1 MNKKIFYLSPQEEG
15 KQEFVCWGFEKSVL
29 AEADHKSIAAQ
40 IDLSLEQV
48 RQLNDKWN
56 SERSFSVL
64 LGQDKQNFWVAV
76 PRQLA
81 TKTMAIFNQN
91 FKALGLNCK
100 TVITSYNN
108 SFDYDCPFY
117 PVISYDRGFVYDA
130 SAIAFKD
137 EMVEHLHV
145 VNA

>member
-15 KQEFVCWGFEKSVL
+15 KQEFVCWGFKKSAL
-29 AEADHKSIAAQ
+29 KDADRKNIIAQ
-40 IDLSLEQV
+40 INSSLEQV
-48 RQLNDKWN
+48 RQLEDKWN

-64 LGQDKQNFWVAV
+64 LGQDSQTIWVAV

-81 TKTMAIFNQN
+81 TKTMAIFNEN
-91 FKALGLNCK
+91 FKALGQTCK
-100 TVITSYNN
+100 RVITSYNN
-108 SFDYDCPFY
+108 SFDYNCPFY

-130 SAIAFKD
+130 STIAFQS
-137 EMVEHLHV
+137 EMVDHLHV